1 MSVSRE
7 TLLPEVRFAQMF
19 HVKHLKRR
27 DLNVSRETFL
37 YTEGIQ
43 LYRSEH
49 ARGSFETP
57 SGVGY
62 RGQ

>member
-1 MSVSRE
+1 M
-7 TLLPEVRFAQMF
+7 L

-43 LYRSEH
+43 L
-49 ARGSFETP
+49 
-57 SGVGY
+57 
-62 RGQ
+62 

>member
-1 MSVSRE
+1 MSVSRETIDEWSNLSLFRVVNVSRE

-37 YTEGIQ
+37 YTEGIR
-43 LYRSEH
+43 L
-49 ARGSFETP
+49 
-57 SGVGY
+57 
-62 RGQ
+62 

>member
-7 TLLPEVRFAQMF
+7 TLLPGVCFAQMF

-27 DLNVSRETFL
+27 DLNVTREIVL

-43 LYRSEH
+43 L
-49 ARGSFETP
+49 
-57 SGVGY
+57 
-62 RGQ
+62 

>member
-27 DLNVSRETFL
+27 DLNVSRETLL

-43 LYRSEH
+43 L
-49 ARGSFETP
+49 
-57 SGVGY
+57 
-62 RGQ
+62 